1 MGENEIGT
9 KILEAAF
16 KVHSFLGP
24 GLLESSYEKCL
35 EFEALQSGLDV
46 VTQVHLPLLYRN
58 NFLDCGYRIDMLV
71 EDKVIVEIKAVEKF
85 EDIHLAQLLTYL
97 RLSDRRLGYFLIN
110 FNVPGLQKGIKRVIL
125 GEVD

>member
-16 KVHSFLGP
+16 RVHSFLGP

-97 RLSDRRLGYFLIN
+97 RLSDRRLGYLIN

-125 GEVD
+125 GEVN